1 MDLLKLILC
10 AAMLVA
16 LFIGCDDDS
25 NPTGPLPPI
34 LVTGEIISHH
44 CPPPYG
50 FIHPPVDATVEIIDS
65 TGYSISLPVKDSGWF
80 WTRVYPRRYSIVIE
94 TANTWPDT
102 FFNVDIQADTSILF
116 DIYDMYTYTDKL
128 DFNFFYGEK
137 GEQLE
142 EARERE
148 VIDAICA
155 LAGDILLPLEAS
167 RVVRELSWGPVVVT
181 YGVPVVED
189 CPVWRAF
196 DVVYPIVKGGTV
208 ELPTDVTVDPGF
220 FPCLM

>member
-25 NPTGPLPPI
+25 NPVGPYPPI

-44 CPPPYG
+44 CYEPYD
-50 FIHPPVDATVEIIDS
+50 FTHPPVDATVEIIDS
-65 TGYSISLPVKDSGWF
+65 TGYTISVPVKDSGWF

-128 DFNFFYGEK
+128 DFSFFYKAER
-137 GEQLE
+137 LE

-148 VIDAICA
+148 IIDEIND
-155 LAGDILLPLEAS
+155 LAGNILLPSEAS
-167 RVVRELSWGPVVVT
+167 REVIETSWGSVLVT
-181 YGVPVVED
+181 YGVPVVD
-189 CPVWRAF
+189 GCPIWYAF
-196 DVVYPIVKGGTV
+196 DTV
-208 ELPTDVTVDPGF
+208 WAIRNQGLLELPPDFTVDPGF
-220 FPCLM
+220 SPCLM